1 MTSTSLTF
9 LLSRCCI
16 LSFIMQSVA
25 ACLRQACLRKSV
37 RSNRLRLVHQPWSR
51 RLSQPSAAAAATS
64 AATSASPPPPP
75 PFPFEY
81 PKAQALFE
89 KITATLST
97 VEQVRALQREMYT
110 LLGRPLRETE
120 FYYDGFGSK
129 RKSGGSGGATAAGE
143 AAPVAQVKTVFD
155 VKLMGFDASAKI
167 KVIKKIRS
175 VAGLGLKEA
184 KDLVESAP
192 CIISKGIKTEAA
204 EELKAK
210 LVELGAQ
217 IEIV

>member
-1 MTSTSLTF
+1 
-9 LLSRCCI
+9 
-16 LSFIMQSVA
+16 MQSVA
-25 ACLRQACLRKSV
+25 ACMHQACVPVRRSV
-37 RSNRLRLVHQPWSR
+37 RPNRLRLVQQPWTR
-51 RLSQPSAAAAATS
+51 RLSQSSAAASAINAAS
-64 AATSASPPPPP
+64 SASPQLPPPP
-75 PFPFEY
+75 HVLPFEY

-110 LLGRPLRETE
+110 LLGRPLRDTE

-129 RKSGGSGGATAAGE
+129 RKSGSASGAAAGE

-155 VKLMGFDASAKI
+155 VKLMGFDAAAKI
-167 KVIKKIRS
+167 KVIKEIRS
-175 VAGLGLKEA
+175 IAGLGLKEA

-204 EELKAK
+204 EEIKAK

-217 IEIV
+217 IELV